1 MRISWLG
8 HACFMVEH
16 EGYRVVLDPVCD
28 VPGCRDTSV
37 EAEKVLCSHGH
48 YDHHYTDGV
57 TLHGGKES
65 PFTVETVA
73 TCHDEKGGTLRGENT
88 VHCLR
93 AGGLSVVHLGDLGH
107 LLSEEQTAAL
117 RGCDALLIPVGG
129 TYTLDAAGA
138 AAVVRELQPRVVI
151 PMHYRGESFG
161 FDNIDTVEPF
171 LAHFPAQSVRRLA
184 SDTLELTAQTPQ
196 GVTVLTFGV

>member
-1 MRISWLG
+1 M
-8 HACFMVEH
+8 
-16 EGYRVVLDPVCD
+16 
-28 VPGCRDTSV
+28 
-37 EAEKVLCSHGH
+37 
-48 YDHHYTDGV
+48 
-57 TLHGGKES
+57 
-65 PFTVETVA
+65 
-73 TCHDEKGGTLRGENT
+73 
-88 VHCLR
+88 HCLR

-107 LLSEEQTAAL
+107 LLSEEQAAAL

-138 AAVVRELQPRVVI
+138 AAVVQQLQPRVVI

-184 SDTLELTAQTPQ
+184 NDTLKLTAQTPQ

>member
-16 EGYRVVLDPVCD
+16 EGYRVVLDPFCD

-107 LLSEEQTAAL
+107 LLSEEQAAAL

-138 AAVVRELQPRVVI
+138 VAVVQKLQPRVVI
-151 PMHYRGESFG
+151 PMHYRVGQLGFENIGTLGEFTALRQDKREYDG
-161 FDNIDTVEPF
+161 NTIEIN
-171 LAHFPAQSVRRLA
+171 
-184 SDTLELTAQTPQ
+184 SDSAGQTA
-196 GVTVLTFGV
+196 VLRYIP

>member
-1 MRISWLG
+1 M
-8 HACFMVEH
+8 
-16 EGYRVVLDPVCD
+16 
-28 VPGCRDTSV
+28 
-37 EAEKVLCSHGH
+37 
-48 YDHHYTDGV
+48 
-57 TLHGGKES
+57 
-65 PFTVETVA
+65 A

-107 LLSEEQTAAL
+107 LLSEAQAAPL

-151 PMHYRGESFG
+151 PMHYRGENFG

-171 LAHFPAQSVRRLA
+171 LAHFPAQSIRRLA

>member
-16 EGYRVVLDPVCD
+16 EGYRVVLDPFCD

-107 LLSEEQTAAL
+107 LLSEEQAAAL

-138 AAVVRELQPRVVI
+138 AAVIQKLQPRVVI

-171 LAHFPAQSVRRLA
+171 LAHFPAQSVRRSA
-184 SDTLELTAQTPQ
+184 NDTLELTAQTPQ
-196 GVTVLTFGV
+196 GVTVLTFSV